1 MSTALAFR
9 LRCFG
14 GHLAAS
20 ACALGL
26 VLGGLYL
33 GWYRYPGWYLAG
45 ALGVLP
51 VLVSVDLA
59 LGPFVTLLIANPAK
73 PRREL
78 VRDITIIAAVQL
90 VALLYGAG
98 TLWQGRPLYYA
109 FSEDR
114 LQLVQAS
121 DLADSEIA
129 LARQANPAFAPHWYS
144 LPRWVWA
151 PLPASQDVRDKIIAS
166 AVSGGDD
173 VIQMPRY
180 FRSWQVGLPALRA
193 KLATINDQKDIHV
206 QVRRAQLL
214 ARVQAAGLPADRP
227 EWLLFTGRG
236 WPLLAH
242 FGPGDELPRDYVT
255 TRLQG
260 SPPAPR

>member
-1 MSTALAFR
+1 MPAPLKFRFKAF
-9 LRCFG
+9 G
-14 GHLAAS
+14 WHLAAS
-20 ACALGL
+20 ACALSL

-33 GWYRYPGWYLAG
+33 GWYRWPGWYLAG

-59 LGPFVTLLIANPAK
+59 LGPLVTLLIANPAK

-78 VRDITIIAAVQL
+78 ARDITIIVAVQL

-121 DLADSEIA
+121 DLSDEQVA
-129 LARQANPAFAPHWYS
+129 LARQLNPGFAPHWYS

-151 PLPASQDVRDKIIAS
+151 PLPEDAAARQQIIDSSIA
-166 AVSGGDD
+166 GGDD
-173 VIQMPRY
+173 VIQMPSH
-180 FRSWQVGLPALRA
+180 FRPWQEGLPALRA
-193 KLATINDQKDIHV
+193 ILATVGGQRDFRVKARLQSL
-206 QVRRAQLL
+206 RA
-214 ARVQAAGLPADRP
+214 RMQAAGLPVDEPA
-227 EWLLFTGRG
+227 WLLFTGRE
-236 WPLLAH
+236 WPLLAQ
-242 FGPGDELPRDYVT
+242 FGPSDTQPRAYAT
-255 TRLQG
+255 TRFEG
-260 SPPAPR
+260 KPDPRP